1 MAKLPSYRRI
11 NIQDYPKENQELV
24 DQLSVSINYGLEAL
38 YEALN
43 GKLTFAENFGSPA
56 RDIDVTVDST
66 GKPTAKT
73 VIKKTDSNRI
83 AGLLVIRVQ
92 NLTNTTVYPVSGVTI
107 SYTETTESIT
117 VDNITGIQED
127 YLYRITVLPI
137 R

>member
-43 GKLTFAENFGSPA
+43 GKLTFADNFGSPA
-56 RDIDVTVDST
+56 KDIDVQVDST
-66 GKPTAKT
+66 GKPQTKT
-73 VIKKTDSNRI
+73 IIKKSDTNRI
-83 AGLLVIRVQ
+83 SGLVAIRVQ
-92 NLTNTTVYPVSGVTI
+92 NLTNSGVYPSSGVLI
-107 SYTETTESIT
+107 SYTETSDTIT
-117 VDNITGIQED
+117 VDNITGLPPGYIF
-127 YLYRITVLPI
+127 RITTLPI